1 MYSYYSFSFKYI
13 HTYENVWEVPISYL
27 LWILKSDYLS
37 MWRIFLF
44 FCIQSREISFVAI
57 FFLDSF
63 LCAPTNYKF
72 SHEIWFLA
80 GLLQLEVMANI
91 FDASNPLI
99 LSGPP
104 EPGGARGATG
114 PPKVSESQCI
124 RGYWPPKSFQGPL
137 VVAPSKI
144 FSFRRPWLMK
154 SNQRLET
161 TFQRAAFSSY
171 KNFCQGFAA
180 ISKQTKSKACVQR
193 DWFS

>member
-104 EPGGARGATG
+104 EPGGGQGGHWPPQSFRKSMHKRVLAPPKFMRSISTG
-114 PPKVSESQCI
+114 PLKD
-124 RGYWPPKSFQGPL
+124 F
-137 VVAPSKI
+137 
-144 FSFRRPWLMK
+144 
-154 SNQRLET
+154 
-161 TFQRAAFSSY
+161 
-171 KNFCQGFAA
+171 
-180 ISKQTKSKACVQR
+180 
-193 DWFS
+193 